1 MTKGSG
7 FLEIKLTISGMQEDP
22 TIPRNVKER
31 LREIFEILEKDGDI
45 SLKVDKSIQL
55 LDEINDDSNLQSY
68 TRTQVWNLVS
78 VLEKNR
84 LVS

>member
-1 MTKGSG
+1 MKSAG
-7 FLEIKLTISGMQEDP
+7 FLEIKITISGMQEDP

-31 LREIFEILEKDGDI
+31 LREIFEILENDGDI
-45 SLKVDKSIQL
+45 SLKVDKAIQL
-55 LDEINDDSNLQSY
+55 LDDINDDSNLQSY

-78 VLEKNR
+78 ILEKNR